1 MDMYKLNQVPSET
14 KIKMYLRRILYNGKN
29 MVCPECHSRLVCR
42 YEDRYRCKR
51 CRCKFS
57 LLSHTWLGGIRLP
70 LQQLWLLLWCWCR
83 QVPVRQTAELTG
95 LSRQTVYARFT
106 DFRQHIPYDPVILEG
121 VVQLDEAYGRGW
133 LVLMGKQA
141 GTRKLAHVVLKGNSA
156 NRVHALGFLE
166 THVKPGSQLNT
177 DGALIYKGIDQWWP
191 VTHGVDIHKRFEFG
205 QTSEQEG
212 MFGVMRTFIRR
223 MYHHITPDTASD
235 YVSEFCAR
243 FSTPDIFES
252 PLKYLEKTLIFVPR
266 A

>member
-14 KIKMYLRRILYNGKN
+14 KIKMYLRRILYGGKN
-29 MVCPECHSRLVCR
+29 MTCPECRSRLVCR

-57 LLSHTWLGGIRLP
+57 LISHTWLANIRLP
-70 LQQLWLLLWCWCR
+70 LQQMWLLLWCWCR

-95 LSRQTVYARFT
+95 LSRQTVYARFC
-106 DFRQHIPYDPVILEG
+106 DFRKHIPYDPVVLEK

-141 GTRKLAHVVLKGNSA
+141 GTRKLAHTVIKGNSA
-156 NRVHALGFLE
+156 NRGHALGFLE
-166 THVKPGSQLNT
+166 TYVKPGSRLNT
-177 DGALIYKGIDQWWP
+177 DGALIYKGIENWWP
-191 VTHGVDIHKRFEFG
+191 VSRGVDIHKRFEFG

-212 MFGVMRTFIRR
+212 MFGCMRTFIRR
-223 MYHHITPDTASD
+223 MYHHITADTAGD

-252 PLKYLEKTLIFVPR
+252 PLKYLEKTLTFVPR